1 MNGLKLLMTV
11 ALTVVAGASHANA
24 DVYDHFNHGLAGL
37 PSAVFEGREPGGF
50 VNFHAIAM
58 TAPAQ
63 KIGPTMVARGS
74 LAAQLPIFQVAFSAP
89 AENFAALTGIE
100 PYELNFLAFYGQ
112 NPSQAVAWGMN
123 PTIQAKLVRHLTQVG
138 FSPDK
143 AATHT
148 FRNGELGVVQL
159 DAADPNNPW
168 RWAAGAASLV
178 KNTPSLFYQSQSEA
192 GLQAVLQQPSA
203 LQAEAG
209 ATLSEYYGAAA
220 DLVTQ
225 ALFFSF
231 AFGALAGGID
241 VDGLPPYLG
250 GMLADLHGIGGEK
263 TLLTLVYSDC
273 TQAAKATAVLQ
284 AHWPLDPALSTDFAS
299 VPTSLDCLATATV
312 KNTPSNPQRNPS
324 FDALYASMQGQSF
337 VPVAVQ

>member
-1 MNGLKLLMTV
+1 MNGLRLLMTV
-11 ALTVVAGASHANA
+11 ALTAMAGSSYANA

-37 PSAVFEGREPGGF
+37 PSAVFEGSEPGGF

-89 AENFAALTGIE
+89 AEKFAALTGIE

-112 NPSQAVAWGMN
+112 SPSQSVAWGMN
-123 PTIQAKLVRHLTQVG
+123 PTIQAKLVRHLTQLG
-138 FSPDK
+138 FSPVK
-143 AATHT
+143 GAEHT
-148 FRNGELGVVQL
+148 FQNGELGVLNL

-168 RWAAGAASLV
+168 RWTAGAASLV
-178 KNTPSLFYQSQSEA
+178 KDTPTLFYQSQSEA
-192 GLQAVLQQPSA
+192 ALRTVQQQPSA

-231 AFGALAGGID
+231 AFGSLAGGIAE
-241 VDGLPPYLG
+241 DGLPPYLG

-263 TLLTLVYSDC
+263 TLLTLVYPNC
-273 TQAAKATAVLQ
+273 AQAAKATAVLQ
-284 AHWPLDPALSTDFAS
+284 AHWPLDTAMSTAFAS
-299 VPTSLDCLATATV
+299 VPTSLDCLATAIV
-312 KNTPSNPQRNPS
+312 KNTPSNPRRNPS
-324 FDALYASMQGQSF
+324 FDALYASMLGRTF